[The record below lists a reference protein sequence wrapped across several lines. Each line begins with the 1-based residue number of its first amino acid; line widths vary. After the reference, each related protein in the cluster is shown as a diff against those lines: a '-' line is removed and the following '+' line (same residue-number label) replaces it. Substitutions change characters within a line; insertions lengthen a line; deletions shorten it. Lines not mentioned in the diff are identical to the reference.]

1 MDERLSSALHLLPDY
16 LSQHVLL
23 SAAALGLGVAI
34 SLPLT
39 VAASRSAG
47 VRWPVLGLA
56 SVIQTVPSLALL
68 ALFYPLL
75 LGLSSLCRHAFG
87 FGFAALGFLPSLL
100 ALTLYSMLPILR
112 NGVTAITGLDPAVL
126 QAARGVGMT
135 RRQRLWR
142 VELPLAA
149 PTIMAGVRTAAV
161 WVIGTATL
169 ATPVGQTSLGNYI
182 FSGLQVENWVWV
194 LFGCGAAVAL
204 AIVTDQLLA
213 LVELGV
219 ARRKP
224 PLAWLGVGLLIAG
237 VVAAGSVPLASG
249 GRTAYVVGAKNFS
262 EQYILAALIAD
273 RIRSSADSGSGRT
286 GSGHNG
292 GADDG
297 RPDGSG
303 SEVSGPGVVERT
315 DLGST
320 IAFRALAANDLDV
333 YVDYSGTLWTNI
345 LGRTDSVP
353 RVQML
358 RDLHDE
364 LRRRYG
370 VELLGALGFENAYAL
385 AMRSDRAAALGV
397 RTIADLARVAPQLT
411 LGGDLEFFA
420 RPEWRLLRERYGL
433 TFHARRQYQPTFMY
447 RALMSGEVDVI
458 TAFSSDGRIAADHL
472 TVLEDPLHAIPPY
485 DAVLLL
491 SPRRATDPVLHSAL
505 APLKDAIPITL
516 MRTANYLV
524 DRPSGKLSPAQS
536 ARWLERAAHLNGP
549 AR

>member
-1 MDERLSSALHLLPDY
+1 VDDRLASALRLLPGY

-23 SAAALGLGVAI
+23 SAAALALGVAI

-39 VAASRSAG
+39 VAASRSAA

-56 SVIQTVPSLALL
+56 SVIQTIPSLALL

-75 LGLSSLCRHAFG
+75 LGVSSLTRHAFG
-87 FGFAALGFLPSLL
+87 FGFPALGFLPSLL

-112 NGVTAITGLDPAVL
+112 NGVTAIVGLDPAIL

-149 PTIMAGVRTAAV
+149 PMIMAGVRTAAV

-169 ATPVGQTSLGNYI
+169 ATPVGQTTLGNYI

-194 LFGCGAAVAL
+194 LFGCGVAVVL

-213 LVELGV
+213 LIELGV
-219 ARRKP
+219 ARRRP
-224 PLAWLGVGLLIAG
+224 RLAWLGVGLLLAGIA
-237 VVAAGSVPLASG
+237 AAGAVPLSASA
-249 GRTAYVVGAKNFS
+249 RTGYVVGAKNFS
-262 EQYILAALIAD
+262 EQYILASLIAG
-273 RIRSSADSGSGRT
+273 RIRDT
-286 GSGHNG
+286 GH
-292 GADDG
+292 AAT
-297 RPDGSG
+297 
-303 SEVSGPGVVERT
+303 ERT

-320 IAFRALAANDLDV
+320 IAFRALAGNELDV
-333 YVDYSGTLWTNI
+333 YVDYSGTLWNDI
-345 LGRTDSVP
+345 LHRTDSVP
-353 RVQML
+353 RGQML

-370 VELLGALGFENAYAL
+370 VELVGALGFENAYVL
-385 AMRSDRAAALGV
+385 AMRRSRAAALGI
-397 RTIADLARVAPQLT
+397 RTISDLARVAPQLT

-420 RPEWRLLRERYGL
+420 RPEWHALQARYGL
-433 TFHARRQYQPTFMY
+433 HFRARRQYQPTFMY

-472 TVLEDPLHAIPPY
+472 TVLQDPLHAIPPY

-491 SPRRATDPVLHSAL
+491 SPRRAHDPVLRAAL
-505 APLKDAIPITL
+505 QPLIGAIPIQL
-516 MRTANYLV
+516 MRQANYRV
-524 DRPSGKLSPAQS
+524 DRPADKLTPAQS
-536 ARWLERAAHLNGP
+536 ARWLAQAAHLP
-549 AR
+549 EAR

>member
-1 MDERLSSALHLLPDY
+1 MDDRLASALRLLPDY

-39 VAASRSAG
+39 VIASRSTA

-56 SVIQTVPSLALL
+56 SIIQTVPSLALL

-75 LGLSSLCRHAFG
+75 LGLSSLTRHLFG

-100 ALTLYSMLPILR
+100 ALSLYSILPILR
-112 NGVTAITGLDPAVL
+112 NGVTAIVGLDPAIL

-149 PTIMAGVRTAAV
+149 PMIMAGVRTAAV

-169 ATPVGQTSLGNYI
+169 ATTVGQTSLGNYI

-219 ARRKP
+219 GRRRP
-224 PLAWLGVGLLIAG
+224 LLAWLGVGLLLAG
-237 VVAAGSVPLASG
+237 VAAAGSVSLAG
-249 GRTAYVVGAKNFS
+249 TGRAAYVVGAKNFS
-262 EQYILAALIAD
+262 EQYILAALIAG
-273 RIRSSADSGSGRT
+273 RIRGA
-286 GSGHNG
+286 GH
-292 GADDG
+292 AAT
-297 RPDGSG
+297 
-303 SEVSGPGVVERT
+303 ERT

-320 IAFRALAANDLDV
+320 IAFRALAGNELDV

-345 LGRTDSVP
+345 LHRTDSVP
-353 RVQML
+353 RRQML
-358 RDLHDE
+358 QDLRQE

-370 VELLGALGFENAYAL
+370 VELLGPLGFENAYVL
-385 AMRSDRAAALGV
+385 AMRSDRAAALGIH
-397 RTIADLARVAPQLT
+397 TIADLARLAPHLT

-420 RPEWRLLRERYGL
+420 RPVWRSLEARYGL
-433 TFHARRQYQPTFMY
+433 AFRARREYEPTFMY

-472 TVLEDPLHAIPPY
+472 TVLGDPLHAIPPY

-491 SPRRATDPVLHSAL
+491 SPRRADDPVLRAAL
-505 APLKDAIPITL
+505 EPLIGAIPIRL
-516 MRTANYLV
+516 MRQANHMV
-524 DRPSGKLSPAQS
+524 DRPTHKLTPAQ
-536 ARWLERAAHLNGP
+536 AALWLERAAHLQR
-549 AR
+549 ALVQ

>member
-1 MDERLSSALHLLPDY
+1 MDERLATALRLLPDY

-23 SAAALGLGVAI
+23 SAAALGLGLVI

-75 LGLSSLCRHAFG
+75 LGLSSLCRHLFG

-112 NGVTAITGLDPAVL
+112 NGVTAITGLDPAIL

-135 RRQRLWR
+135 HRQRLWR

-149 PTIMAGVRTAAV
+149 PMIMAGVRTAAV

-194 LFGCGAAVAL
+194 LFGCAAAVAL

-213 LVELGV
+213 LIELGV
-219 ARRKP
+219 ARRRP
-224 PLAWLGVGLLIAG
+224 RLAWLGAALLLGG
-237 VVAAGSVPLASG
+237 VAAAGSVPLAG
-249 GRTAYVVGAKNFS
+249 AGRTGYLVGAKNFS
-262 EQYILAALIAD
+262 EQYILAALIAG
-273 RIRSSADSGSGRT
+273 RIRDT
-286 GSGHNG
+286 GH
-292 GADDG
+292 AAA
-297 RPDGSG
+297 
-303 SEVSGPGVVERT
+303 ERT

-320 IAFRALAANDLDV
+320 IAFRALAANELDV
-333 YVDYSGTLWTNI
+333 YVDYSGTLWDNI
-345 LGRTDSVP
+345 LRHTDSVP
-353 RVQML
+353 RGEML
-358 RDLHDE
+358 HELQQQLHS
-364 LRRRYG
+364 RYG
-370 VELLGALGFENAYAL
+370 VTLLGALGFENAYAL
-385 AMRSDRAAALGV
+385 AMRSDRAAALGIHTV
-397 RTIADLARVAPQLT
+397 EDLARLAPQLT

-420 RPEWRLLRERYGL
+420 RPEWRLLEERYGL
-433 TFHARRQYQPTFMY
+433 DFRERREYQPTFMY

-472 TVLEDPLHAIPPY
+472 LVLGDPLHALPPY

-491 SPRRATDPVLHSAL
+491 SPRRAADPVLRAAL
-505 APLKDAIPITL
+505 APLVGAIPIGL
-516 MRTANYLV
+516 MRQANFRV
-524 DRPSGKLSPAQS
+524 DRPAAKESPAQA
-536 ARWLERAAHLNGP
+536 ARWLARAARLPG
-549 AR
+549 R

>member
-23 SAAALGLGVAI
+23 SAAALGLGTAV

-39 VAASRSAG
+39 VAASRRAA

-75 LGLSSLCRHAFG
+75 LGLSAICRHFFG

-112 NGVTAITGLDPAVL
+112 NGVAAITGLDPSIL

-135 RRQRLWR
+135 RSQRLWR

-149 PTIMAGVRTAAV
+149 PLIMAGVRTAAV

-213 LVELGV
+213 LIELGV
-219 ARRKP
+219 ARRRP
-224 PLAWLGVGLLIAG
+224 RLAWLGAGLLLAG
-237 VVAAGSVPLASG
+237 VLAAGSVPLASAGG
-249 GRTAYVVGAKNFS
+249 GRYVVGAKNFS

-273 RIRSSADSGSGRT
+273 RIRAD
-286 GSGHNG
+286 GH
-292 GADDG
+292 AAT
-297 RPDGSG
+297 
-303 SEVSGPGVVERT
+303 ERT

-345 LGRTDSVP
+345 LGRTDPAP
-353 RVQML
+353 RPQML
-358 RDLHDE
+358 RE
-364 LRRRYG
+364 LQGELQRRYG
-370 VELLGALGFENAYAL
+370 VKVFGALGFENAYVL
-385 AMRSDRAAALGV
+385 AMRGDRAAALGIH
-397 RTIADLARVAPQLT
+397 TIGDLARVAPRLT
-411 LGGDLEFFA
+411 FGGDLEFFA
-420 RPEWRLLRERYGL
+420 RPEWRLLEARYDL
-433 TFHARRQYQPTFMY
+433 SFKARREFQPTFMY

-458 TAFSSDGRIAADHL
+458 TAFSSDGRIAADRL
-472 TVLEDPLHAIPPY
+472 AVLQDPLHAIPPY
-485 DAVLLL
+485 DALLLL
-491 SPRRATDPVLHSAL
+491 SPRCASDPVMQKAL
-505 APLKDAIPITL
+505 APLVGAIPIGL
-516 MRTANYLV
+516 MRQANFQV
-524 DRPSGKLSPAQS
+524 DRPADKASPAQA
-536 ARWLERAAHLNGP
+536 ARWLAGAAHMRNP
-549 AR
+549 

>member
-1 MDERLSSALHLLPDY
+1 MNERLASALHLLPGY

-34 SLPLT
+34 SLPLA
-39 VAASRSAG
+39 VAASRSPG

-56 SVIQTVPSLALL
+56 SVIQTIPSLALL

-75 LGLSSLCRHAFG
+75 LGLSSLSRHLFG
-87 FGFAALGFLPSLL
+87 FGFPALGFLPSLL

-112 NGVTAITGLDPAVL
+112 NGVTAIIGLDPAVL

-135 RRQRLWR
+135 RSQRLWR

-149 PTIMAGVRTAAV
+149 PMIMAGVRTAAV

-204 AIVTDQLLA
+204 ALVTDQLLA

-219 ARRKP
+219 ARRRP
-224 PLAWLGVGLLIAG
+224 RLAGLGVGLLLAG
-237 VVAAGSVPLASG
+237 VAAAGSVPLAAA
-249 GRTAYVVGAKNFS
+249 GRTGYLIGAKNFS

-273 RIRSSADSGSGRT
+273 RIREG
-286 GSGHNG
+286 GH
-292 GADDG
+292 AT
-297 RPDGSG
+297 S
-303 SEVSGPGVVERT
+303 ERT

-320 IAFRALAANDLDV
+320 IAFRALAANELDV

-345 LGRTDSVP
+345 LGRTDSPP
-353 RVQML
+353 RESML
-358 RDLHDE
+358 RELHVA
-364 LRRRYG
+364 LRHRYG
-370 VELLGALGFENAYAL
+370 VELFGALGFENAYVL
-385 AMRSDRAAALGV
+385 AMRSDRASALGV
-397 RTIADLARVAPQLT
+397 RTIEDLARVAPQLT

-420 RPEWRLLRERYGL
+420 RPEWHLLEARYRLA
-433 TFHARRQYQPTFMY
+433 FHARREYQPTFMY
-447 RALMSGEVDVI
+447 RALMSGQADVI

-472 TVLEDPLHAIPPY
+472 TVLGDPLHAIPPY

-491 SPRRATDPVLHSAL
+491 SPRRAADPVLRAAL
-505 APLKDAIPITL
+505 APLRDAVPIAL
-516 MRTANYLV
+516 MREANYLV
-524 DRPSGKLSPAQS
+524 DRPTGKLSPAQS
-536 ARWLERAAHLNGP
+536 ARWLERAADRGDPVSNLKPRGF
-549 AR
+549 

>member
-1 MDERLSSALHLLPDY
+1 VDERLRSALHLLPDY

-23 SAAALGLGVAI
+23 SAAALILGTAV

-75 LGLSSLCRHAFG
+75 LGLSSVCRHFFG
-87 FGFAALGFLPSLL
+87 FGFPALGFLPSLL
-100 ALTLYSMLPILR
+100 ALTLYSILPILR
-112 NGVTAITGLDPAVL
+112 NGVTAITGLDPAIL

-135 RRQRLWR
+135 RSQRLWR

-149 PTIMAGVRTAAV
+149 PMIMAGVRTAAV

-219 ARRKP
+219 ARRRSGFV
-224 PLAWLGVGLLIAG
+224 WLGVGLLLVGIA
-237 VVAAGSVPLASG
+237 AAGAVPLADAGRG
-249 GRTAYVVGAKNFS
+249 GYVVGAKNFS
-262 EQYILAALIAD
+262 EQYILADLIAD
-273 RIRSSADSGSGRT
+273 RIRA
-286 GSGHNG
+286 G
-292 GADDG
+292 GQAA
-297 RPDGSG
+297 S
-303 SEVSGPGVVERT
+303 ERT

-320 IAFRALAANDLDV
+320 IAFRALAGNELDV
-333 YVDYSGTLWTNI
+333 YVDYSGTLWTDI
-345 LGRTDSVP
+345 LGRTDFLP
-353 RVQML
+353 RGPML
-358 RDLHDE
+358 RALHDE

-370 VELLGALGFENAYAL
+370 VELLGALGFENAYVL
-385 AMRSDRAAALGV
+385 AMRRDRASALGI
-397 RTIADLARVAPQLT
+397 RTIDDLARVAPQLT

-420 RPEWRLLRERYGL
+420 RPEWRLLQARYRL
-433 TFHARRQYQPTFMY
+433 AFHARREYQPTFMY
-447 RALMSGEVDVI
+447 RALTSGEVDVI

-472 TVLEDPLHAIPPY
+472 TVLKDPLHAIPPY

-491 SPRRATDPVLHSAL
+491 SPRRAADPYLRSAL
-505 APLKDAIPITL
+505 APLEGALPITL
-516 MRTANYLV
+516 MREANYLV
-524 DRPSGKLSPAQS
+524 DRPTAKLEPAQS
-536 ARWLERAAHLNGP
+536 ARWLERAAHLTGGF
-549 AR
+549 

>member
-1 MDERLSSALHLLPDY
+1 VDERLSSALHLLPDY

-23 SAAALGLGVAI
+23 SAAALSLGVAI

-75 LGLSSLCRHAFG
+75 LGLSSLCRHFFG

-126 QAARGVGMT
+126 QAAQGVGMT

-149 PTIMAGVRTAAV
+149 PMIMAGVRTAAV

-224 PLAWLGVGLLIAG
+224 ALAWLGVGLLVAG
-237 VVAAGSVPLASG
+237 VAAAGSVPLASA

-273 RIRSSADSGSGRT
+273 RIRGTGDN
-286 GSGHNG
+286 GSGH
-292 GADDG
+292 
-297 RPDGSG
+297 
-303 SEVSGPGVVERT
+303 EVVERT

-353 RVQML
+353 RAQML
-358 RDLHDE
+358 HDLHDE

-385 AMRSDRAAALGV
+385 AMRSDRAAALGI

-420 RPEWRLLRERYGL
+420 RPEWRLLQARYRL
-433 TFHARRQYQPTFMY
+433 TFHARREYQPTFMY

-472 TVLEDPLHAIPPY
+472 TVLADPLHAIPPY

-491 SPRRATDPVLHSAL
+491 SPRRAMDPVLHSAL
-505 APLKDAIPITL
+505 APLKDAISIAL
-516 MRTANYLV
+516 MRQANYLV
-524 DRPSGKLSPAQS
+524 DRPTGKLSPAE
-536 ARWLERAAHLNGP
+536 AALWLERAAHLKG
-549 AR
+549 ATR